1 MNDFKLKYSNS
12 TILPNNILAEQAIL
26 NILLTNPST
35 SLIQEVLLNL
45 KIESFY
51 FEPHKLI
58 YETISELSEKNLS
71 INLANVLNNLQD
83 KSLLKKIGGVERLFL
98 ILNRFENVS
107 DLDAY
112 ISSVNEKYLRRLII
126 EIGKKAI
133 VWGYTTSE
141 SLEVILEKLERSL
154 FLLNQEKNSQKIYT
168 AAEVIDDVF
177 EEIKQKIKNS
187 SPTGL
192 LTGFKDLDSILQ
204 GFQKS
209 DLIIIAGRP
218 SMGKTAFSLNL
229 AKNVVATSK
238 APLIIFTLE
247 MSRQQIIYRFLSTDS
262 EINANRLKSGKMT
275 AKEWKALGKSMKEF
289 SELPIFIDDN
299 ANLTVSDIRSKL
311 KKIFPIKGKEG
322 GLIIIDYLQLM
333 KLNFKLENRVQEIS
347 YITRNLKI
355 LSKEFEIPI
364 ILLSQLSRAVESRT
378 NKRPMLSDLRESGC
392 LAQISSNLKIKSRLE
407 TFEINSKIEK
417 VEKKEFLSWNKKKLI
432 TNNSQN
438 FEFKGSKPTFL
449 LTFDNNITICL
460 TSNHKILSKKGW
472 ISISQIQPKTEI
484 YCLLKKNKKLLYSYK
499 KVTSILYCGVKDVY
513 DQTISKFHNYLN
525 DGFVLHNSIE
535 QDADI
540 VIMLYREDYYNEKS
554 SAESQLTEFIVAK
567 HRNGPIGTAKLLF
580 QPAIASF
587 KSL

>member
-1 MNDFKLKYSNS
+1 MNEFKLKYSNS

-26 NILLTNPST
+26 NILLTTPSI

-51 FEPHKLI
+51 FEPHRLI

-71 INLANVLNNLQD
+71 INVANVLNNLQD

-141 SLEVILEKLERSL
+141 NLEVILEKLERSL

-238 APLIIFTLE
+238 APLMIFTLE

-262 EINANRLKSGKMT
+262 KINANRLKSGKMT
-275 AKEWKALGKSMKEF
+275 ASEWKVLGKSMKEF

-311 KKIFPIKGKEG
+311 KKIFPVKGKEG

-392 LAQISSNLKIKSRLE
+392 LAQISSNLKIISRLE
-407 TFEINSKIEK
+407 TFEIDSN
-417 VEKKEFLSWNKKKLI
+417 VEKKRFLSWNKKKLV

-438 FEFKGSKPTFL
+438 FEFKGSKPTFS
-449 LTFDNNITICL
+449 LTFENNIVMCL
-460 TSNHKILSKKGW
+460 TSNHKILSRKGW
-472 ISISQIQPKTEI
+472 ISISQIQPRTEI
-484 YCLLKKNKKLLYSYK
+484 YCLIKKNKKLLYSYQ

-525 DGFVLHNSIE
+525 NGFVLHNSIE

-540 VIMLYREDYYNEKS
+540 VIMLYREDYYTEKS

-580 QPAIASF
+580 QSNIASF